1 MISLSGF
8 LTNIQVSIPLG
19 MYDNLPVAVSLLAKQ
34 GSDAFLL
41 NVVESLY
48 GTLKEQVEITEK

>member
-1 MISLSGF
+1 
-8 LTNIQVSIPLG
+8 
-19 MYDNLPVAVSLLAKQ
+19 MYDNLPVSVSLLAKQ

-41 NVVESLY
+41 TVVESLY

>member
-1 MISLSGF
+1 
-8 LTNIQVSIPLG
+8 
-19 MYDNLPVAVSLLAKQ
+19 MYENLPVAVSLLAKQ

-48 GTLKEQVEITEK
+48 GTLKEQVEITGK